1 MLPPISRGSN
11 PSHFLQNSCLFK
23 IYQHRIPELRHLADA
38 VILPLLVWLALR
50 SMPLELL

>member
-1 MLPPISRGSN
+1 MLSPISRGSN

-23 IYQHRIPELRHLADA
+23 IYRRRIPELRHWADV
-38 VILPLLVWLALR
+38 VILPLLVWPALR

>member
-23 IYQHRIPELRHLADA
+23 IYHHRIPELKHLAD
-38 VILPLLVWLALR
+38 VIIQPLLVWPALR
-50 SMPLELL
+50 SMRLELL